1 MDAFGIAITAVLFG
15 FLLLAP
21 IIGNPSLL
29 EMSAETE
36 STFHGCSRMA
46 GELL

>member
-1 MDAFGIAITAVLFG
+1 MDAFGIAITAVRYG
-15 FLLLAP
+15 FRLLAP

-29 EMSAETE
+29 EMPVETE
-36 STFHGCSRMA
+36 SMFHGCLRMA